1 MIVREV
7 FIFVFNRAIS
17 RAISCL
23 WNFFLDSMAKHPF
36 KFFMPR
42 ETFVCRW
49 VFKTGRL
56 TRKSDSKAQRET
68 LTLIFSNGTSSKGS
82 ELKSTNFAPYLF
94 ATFPIPDHS
103 YPLWVLERSSSLG
116 MVPSPIVI
124 FLQPWSRRS
133 SRRWSTMTDVV
144 TVPKGGNFF
153 VPPHRIFG

>member
-23 WNFFLDSMAKHPF
+23 WNIFLDSIAKHPF

-49 VFKTGRL
+49 VFRTGRL
-56 TRKSDSKAQRET
+56 IRKSDSKAQRET
-68 LTLIFSNGTSSKGS
+68 LTLIFSNCTSSKGS
-82 ELKSTNFAPYLF
+82 ELKSTNLAPYFF

-103 YPLWVLERSSSLG
+103 YPLNVLEPNSLLG
-116 MVPSPIVI
+116 IVPSPIVI
-124 FLQPWSRRS
+124 SLQPLSHKS
-133 SRRWSTMTDVV
+133 LRRWST
-144 TVPKGGNFF
+144 
-153 VPPHRIFG
+153 I